1 MHYICL
7 SDSSLQQWL
16 LGELSSS
23 VNTEP
28 KLVAT
33 YPSNVPL
40 TIFTLTQICFGSC
53 DTASNHDDDV
63 IVLDGDDDMR
73 GHKETQRLVE
83 LLLVAN
89 TYGSITCLKR
99 CEI

>member
-1 MHYICL
+1 M
-7 SDSSLQQWL
+7 SDSTLQQWA
-16 LGELSSS
+16 LGEFNSS
-23 VNTEP
+23 VNPEP
-28 KLVAT
+28 RLVAT
-33 YPSNVPL
+33 YPSSVPL

-63 IVLDGDDDMR
+63 IVLDDDDMR

-89 TYGSITCLKR
+89 KYGSITCLKR
-99 CEI
+99 CECS